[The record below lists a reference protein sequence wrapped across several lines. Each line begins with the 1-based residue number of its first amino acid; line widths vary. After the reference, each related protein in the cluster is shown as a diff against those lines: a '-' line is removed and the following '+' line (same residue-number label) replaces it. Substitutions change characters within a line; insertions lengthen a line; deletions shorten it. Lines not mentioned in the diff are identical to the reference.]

1 MNKLEILNVVT
12 DKNTKDRGQV
22 NVVAVSGKRFADFFF
37 LVLVWERTP
46 EVCPSIFDTRDKSY
60 VFSGE

>member
-1 MNKLEILNVVT
+1 
-12 DKNTKDRGQV
+12 V
-22 NVVAVSGKRFADFFF
+22 NVGAVPEELFADFFF

-60 VFSGE
+60 GFSGE